1 MGLWSQKVEGYVLKM
16 TCLGVKM
23 TKSGDEMVHID
34 FSIDGT

>member
-1 MGLWSQKVEGYVLKM
+1 MEGYVFKI

-23 TKSGDEMVHID
+23 TKPGDEMVHID